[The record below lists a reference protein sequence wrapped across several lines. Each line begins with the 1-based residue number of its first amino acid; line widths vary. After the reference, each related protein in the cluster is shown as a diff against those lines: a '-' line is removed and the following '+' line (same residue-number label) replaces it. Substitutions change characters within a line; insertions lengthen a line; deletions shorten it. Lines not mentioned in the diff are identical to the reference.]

1 MVTIIIFIVLQTTL
15 TSSVRINT
23 PKLWL
28 ISPRYGGGVEFF
40 SQMIPVTE
48 LVLIKSEDLEDEVVR
63 NNVLF
68 PKAASF
74 NKIKKASILL

>member
-28 ISPRYGGGVEFF
+28 ISPRYGGGVEF
-40 SQMIPVTE
+40 
-48 LVLIKSEDLEDEVVR
+48 LAK
-63 NNVLF
+63 
-68 PKAASF
+68 
-74 NKIKKASILL
+74 